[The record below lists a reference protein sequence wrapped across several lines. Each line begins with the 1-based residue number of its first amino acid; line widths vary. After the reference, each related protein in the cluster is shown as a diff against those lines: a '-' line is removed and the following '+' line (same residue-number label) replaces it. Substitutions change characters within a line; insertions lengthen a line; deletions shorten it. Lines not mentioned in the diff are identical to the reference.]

1 MRTPVR
7 LWLGVANAL
16 AIELGVA
23 LAVALLVAFLGG
35 GLPC

>member
-16 AIELGVA
+16 AIELALA
-23 LAVALLVAFLGG
+23 LAVALLVALLGG